1 MNYLNI
7 YNSLIEKAKDN
18 VFNSDEYFETHHII
32 PKGMDGSDDTNNL
45 VKMTARQHFVAHW
58 LLFRIYPTNK
68 QIAAAFHITAFGTN
82 CRNTRKKHKGYMPSS
97 RAIAEARYASVVRNT
112 GSKHSPETI
121 QKMKDTWK
129 DKYANGHAGST
140 KGRKITDEQKLK
152 QSIAMTG
159 RKRSQETIDKIQATK
174 KRQQQEFLEQNNGVK
189 KKLSKETIE
198 KIRQAALERNKER
211 TTKRKEE
218 TLQRSIDKE
227 NEKRLKLKIKNTIKY
242 EEKRLN
248 DIAKENEKRLK
259 QKIKAEERKQKR

>member
-7 YNSLIEKAKDN
+7 YNSLIDKAKDN

-68 QIAAAFHITAFGTN
+68 QIAAAFHIIAFGTN
-82 CRNTRKKHKGYMPSS
+82 CRNTRKKHQGYMPSS

-121 QKMKDTWK
+121 QKMKDTWSK
-129 DKYANGHAGST
+129 KLAEGYVWP
-140 KGRKITDEQKLK
+140 KIGTSPSDETREK
-152 QSIAMTG
+152 QSKSKIG
-159 RKRSQETIDKIQATK
+159 KPRSQETIDKIKDTTR
-174 KRQQQEFLEQNNGVK
+174 RQQQEFLDQNNGVK

-211 TTKRKEE
+211 TDKKKEE
-218 TLQRSIDKE
+218 KLQRSIDKE
-227 NEKRLKLKIKNTIKY
+227 NDKRLKYKLK
-242 EEKRLN
+242 RQ
-248 DIAKENEKRLK
+248 
-259 QKIKAEERKQKR
+259 QK